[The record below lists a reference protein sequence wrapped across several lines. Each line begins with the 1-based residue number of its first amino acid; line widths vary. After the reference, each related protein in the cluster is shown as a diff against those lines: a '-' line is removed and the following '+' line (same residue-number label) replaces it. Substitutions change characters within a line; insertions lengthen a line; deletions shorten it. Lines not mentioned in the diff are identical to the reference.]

1 MYQMS
6 NQNTF
11 YRFISCFRI
20 KNIFIDRQTIMLKN
34 VNIIVILS
42 EEFQAQIIKSQ
53 SSISKPFSY
62 NESLHLAKL

>member
-1 MYQMS
+1 
-6 NQNTF
+6 
-11 YRFISCFRI
+11 
-20 KNIFIDRQTIMLKN
+20 MLKN

-62 NESLHLAKL
+62 NESLHLVKLYISIPSPLKFSPFTEIERRESG